1 MEFENTIRVVS
12 TLNDIAEVY
21 LKDEVPANENR
32 RYFDYADFNI
42 AQALIEDFGESRSLQ
57 IAHHLI
63 AHCQKY

>member
-21 LKDEVPANENR
+21 LKDEVPANENQ

-42 AQALIEDFGESRSLQ
+42 AQALIEDFGASRSLQ

>member
-21 LKDEVPANENR
+21 LKDEVTTKENQR
-32 RYFDYADFNI
+32 FFDYADFNI
-42 AQALIEDFGESRSLQ
+42 AQALIEDFGASRSLQ
-57 IAHHLI
+57 IAYHLI